1 MGRYLDIAKRAIE
14 QAEQSAPC
22 VAPESIGTDPAHTPA
37 PLIAENRQPF
47 RLPRGVRLVRYEPK
61 PPPIAIDV
69 CSIVVDVER
78 FIQTELAELD
88 ARLHSPIQI
97 RGGWGVF
104 TILDRLRQVGLELE
118 IEPVL
123 EKPQTGPM
131 AAHKTS
137 GVVFR
142 TLTSDGGAG

>member
-1 MGRYLDIAKRAIE
+1 VGSGWSATS
-14 QAEQSAPC
+14 QS
-22 VAPESIGTDPAHTPA
+22 
-37 PLIAENRQPF
+37 R
-47 RLPRGVRLVRYEPK
+47 
-61 PPPIAIDV
+61 PPIAIDV
-69 CSIVVDVER
+69 CSIVVDVEK

-142 TLTSDGGAG
+142 TRTSDGGAG

>member
-14 QAEQSAPC
+14 RTRQSAPC
-22 VAPESIGTDPAHTPA
+22 VAPESMGADPAP
-37 PLIAENRQPF
+37 PIAEKGQHL
-47 RLPRGVRLVRYEPK
+47 RLPHGVRLVRYEPK

-69 CSIVVDVER
+69 CSIVVDVEK

-123 EKPQTGPM
+123 EKPRTGPI

-142 TLTSDGGAG
+142 TPTSDGGAG